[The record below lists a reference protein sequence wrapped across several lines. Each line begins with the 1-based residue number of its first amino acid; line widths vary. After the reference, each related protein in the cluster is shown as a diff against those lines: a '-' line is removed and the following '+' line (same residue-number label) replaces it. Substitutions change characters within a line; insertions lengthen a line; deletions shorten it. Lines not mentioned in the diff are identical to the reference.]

1 MMIDNRATVKGFI
14 MDINRIEG
22 GINRTLEGKNR
33 DLEEISRSGGRKNIL
48 SGVFIP
54 SGRP

>member
-22 GINRTLEGKNR
+22 GYKSYFGGEK
-33 DLEEISRSGGRKNIL
+33 SGFG
-48 SGVFIP
+48 GDFP
-54 SGRP
+54 